1 MFFIPLNQAES
12 VELVIHALRM
22 AGGEADCSSCPA
34 RKVCMK
40 QCLSIAS
47 AVQGMLEN
55 ETLPELEA
63 GESDAPPQEEPGP
76 DAESA
81 QDEGAQTPEQ
91 ADRGRHLKIIK

>member
-40 QCLSIAS
+40 QCLSVAE
-47 AVQGMLEN
+47 AVQRMLDDG
-55 ETLPELEA
+55 TLPELGLGETDAAPDEETEPAQA
-63 GESDAPPQEEPGP
+63 GEQEPPEEN
-76 DAESA
+76 DK
-81 QDEGAQTPEQ
+81 
-91 ADRGRHLKIIK
+91 GRHLKIIK